1 MKNSNNKYLSGT
13 LWNFLDIGIFFGPFL
28 QKINEKSKSMQK
40 LPKNGLFF
48 DFRIL
53 VHKTK
58 VV

>member
-40 LPKNGLFF
+40 SPKNDFFF

-53 VHKTK
+53 VQKTK
-58 VV
+58 VA